1 MNRLRSPLLAALLM
15 VSCGGEETAVS
26 TLTAEISRGPL
37 VFKASYFGDLR
48 ARSSERILAPELK
61 GMRNVTIQSVV
72 ADGTLVKKGDVVLRF
87 ETASALDDKRAKQSE
102 LEIAQAEMRRVSQSL
117 TKERIDLDLEV
128 QRNQLRVER
137 ARLDVVEGVEFV
149 SKVQLEQAKLA
160 VQTTQL
166 ELQLAKKARANFGKK
181 RAAALEVQRLKVA
194 SIADRL
200 AQVESNLEKLV
211 LAAPAD
217 GVVYGPITRLNWNRG
232 QKVAPGKVAQAN
244 DVLLEL
250 PDLSAFD
257 VDIYV
262 RQRDAALLS
271 EGDTAM
277 VYPTIRPDVPL
288 KAKVIKKETFSMTR
302 NERLNTKTPAGN
314 LRELKIT
321 FALDGSHEDLRPGGS
336 VRVDVSAQLA
346 DDVLRVPLAGLRP
359 GDEDYV
365 VTLVNGESRTVK
377 IGRSS
382 TSHAEVLEG
391 VSAGDLIY
399 LQ

>member
-1 MNRLRSPLLAALLM
+1 M
-15 VSCGGEETAVS
+15 
-26 TLTAEISRGPL
+26 
-37 VFKASYFGDLR
+37 
-48 ARSSERILAPELK
+48 
-61 GMRNVTIQSVV
+61 
-72 ADGTLVKKGDVVLRF
+72 
-87 ETASALDDKRAKQSE
+87 
-102 LEIAQAEMRRVSQSL
+102 
-117 TKERIDLDLEV
+117 
-128 QRNQLRVER
+128 
-137 ARLDVVEGVEFV
+137 
-149 SKVQLEQAKLA
+149 
-160 VQTTQL
+160 
-166 ELQLAKKARANFGKK
+166 
-181 RAAALEVQRLKVA
+181 
-194 SIADRL
+194 
-200 AQVESNLEKLV
+200 
-211 LAAPAD
+211 
-217 GVVYGPITRLNWNRG
+217 VYGPITRLNWNRG

-288 KAKVIKKETFSMTR
+288 KAKVIKKETFSMPR

>member
-1 MNRLRSPLLAALLM
+1 MNRRMPIWCILLM
-15 VSCGGEETAVS
+15 LSACSEDPTAAE
-26 TLTAEISRGPL
+26 TLTTKVTRGQL
-37 VFKASYFGDLR
+37 VFHASYFGDLR
-48 ARSSERILAPELK
+48 ARNSERILAPELK

-72 ADGTLVKKGDVVLRF
+72 ADGTVVKKGDVVLRF
-87 ETASALDDKRAKQSE
+87 EKASVLDDKRSKESE
-102 LEIAQAEMRRVSQSL
+102 LQIAQAEMRRVSEGL

-128 QRNQLRVER
+128 KRNLLRVER
-137 ARLDVVEGVEFV
+137 AQLDVVEGVEFV

-166 ELQLAKKARANFGKK
+166 ELQLAKKAQTNFVKK
-181 RAAALEVQRLKVA
+181 RAAALEVQHLRVQA
-194 SIADRL
+194 IAEKLER
-200 AQVESNLEKLV
+200 VESNLEKLV
-211 LAAPAD
+211 LTAPAD

-277 VYPTIRPDVPL
+277 VYPTIRPDVPM
-288 KAKVIKKETFSMTR
+288 KAKVIKKDTFSMTR
-302 NERLNTKTPAGN
+302 NERLNTKTAAGN

-321 FALDGSHEDLRPGGS
+321 FALDGTHEDLRPGGS
-336 VRVDVSAQLA
+336 VRVDVSSRLSDDALLIPLAALRPTDGSYHVVLA
-346 DDVLRVPLAGLRP
+346 DGREQTIKV
-359 GDEDYV
+359 
-365 VTLVNGESRTVK
+365 
-377 IGRSS
+377 GRST

-391 VSAGDLIY
+391 LTEDDEVRLE
-399 LQ
+399 

>member
-1 MNRLRSPLLAALLM
+1 MLSACSEDPTAA
-15 VSCGGEETAVS
+15 E
-26 TLTAEISRGPL
+26 TLTTKVTRGQL
-37 VFKASYFGDLR
+37 VFHASYFGDLR
-48 ARSSERILAPELK
+48 ARNSERILAPELK

-72 ADGTLVKKGDVVLRF
+72 ADGTVVKKGDVVLRF
-87 ETASALDDKRAKQSE
+87 EKASVLDDKRSKESE
-102 LEIAQAEMRRVSQSL
+102 LQIAQAEMRRVSEGL

-128 QRNQLRVER
+128 KRNLLRVER
-137 ARLDVVEGVEFV
+137 AQLDVVEGVEFV

-166 ELQLAKKARANFGKK
+166 ELQLAKKAQTNFVKK
-181 RAAALEVQRLKVA
+181 RAAALEVQHLRVQA
-194 SIADRL
+194 IAEKLER
-200 AQVESNLEKLV
+200 VESNLEKLV
-211 LAAPAD
+211 LTAPAD

-277 VYPTIRPDVPL
+277 VYPTIRPDVPM
-288 KAKVIKKETFSMTR
+288 KAKVIKKDTFSMTR
-302 NERLNTKTPAGN
+302 NERLNTKTAAGN

-321 FALDGSHEDLRPGGS
+321 FALDGTHEDLRPGGS
-336 VRVDVSAQLA
+336 VRVDVSSRLSDDALLIPLAALRPTDGSYHVVLA
-346 DDVLRVPLAGLRP
+346 DGREQTIKV
-359 GDEDYV
+359 
-365 VTLVNGESRTVK
+365 
-377 IGRSS
+377 GRST

-391 VSAGDLIY
+391 LTEDDEVRLE
-399 LQ
+399 